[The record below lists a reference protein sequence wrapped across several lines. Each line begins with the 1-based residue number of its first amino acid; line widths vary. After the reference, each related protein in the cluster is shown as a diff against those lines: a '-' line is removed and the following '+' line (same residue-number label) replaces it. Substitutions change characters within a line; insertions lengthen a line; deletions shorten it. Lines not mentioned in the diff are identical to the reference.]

1 MADQRVS
8 LVRAAQLAG
17 LLRTDP
23 ARVLVIDSRPFL
35 EFNTCHIRDAVN
47 VCCSKIIKRR
57 LQHDKVSVCELL
69 PSDGRQQRVEQVVV
83 YDQGSWF
90 VPSGDDSFIAVLLAK
105 LARAFPGRVALLAGG
120 LLEFSSHHR
129 ALCEEGGSRGPLT
142 SLSQPCL
149 SAAGP
154 TRILPFL
161 FLGSQ
166 RDAQDSELLA
176 AHNICYELNVS
187 TSCPKPDFIPDA
199 HFLRI
204 PVNDSHAD
212 KLRPYFARAC
222 HFLDKVRESSGCVLV
237 HCLAG
242 VSRSPTVAIAY
253 VMRHLGLSSDEAYRY
268 VKSKR
273 PSISPN
279 FNFLGQLLEYER
291 ELRGEAVHR
300 TGGVAS
306 APLPEERPTG
316 RCEEPQ
322 QQPREG
328 ERPPPLVRPAADPR
342 WSLCRLSLDLRG
354 SSTSGN
360 RRDVQ
365 RSRSCNIQNWP
376 LLGPHPEEDTAP
388 ASSLSATDCRLPQH
402 QQQMALADEEEVV
415 LRRRHKA
422 GDFEPRR
429 DTRSHDSAYR
439 SLTLEDMA
447 ELEAAAGVEAGA
459 ACPLAP
465 PPPPLPLSPLSPSE
479 SHLLQDFASSPPA
492 DGCCPAE
499 HLWGRSVELEG
510 SHDSGVTSAS
520 SGSFWG
526 VPLRAPS
533 CSSSSST
540 SSSTSSSSSS
550 LAADAGIYGSEC
562 SVSGFTSSRALP
574 RAQSCPVILGS
585 WLRRASSLDEF
596 PSCST
601 SSSHA
606 AALAQPRN
614 RYSCG
619 SLEAVLGE
627 GGSSV
632 AAISVSSLRE
642 AASRR
647 QTPYSR
653 RSASLIPVS

>member
-8 LVRAAQLAG
+8 LVGAAHLAG
-17 LLRTDP
+17 MLRTDP

-35 EFNTCHIRDAVN
+35 EFNTCHIRGAVN

-57 LQHDKVSVCELL
+57 LQHDKVNVCELL

-83 YDQGSWF
+83 YDQGSWA
-90 VPSGDDSFIAVLLAK
+90 VPMGDDSFLAVLLAK
-105 LARAFPGRVALLAGG
+105 LARAFPGRVSLLAGG
-120 LLEFSSHHR
+120 VLEFSGNHR
-129 ALCEEGGSRGPLT
+129 VLCEEGGSRGPLT

-187 TSCPKPDFIPDA
+187 TSCPKPDFIPDS

-212 KLRPYFARAC
+212 KLRPHFARAC
-222 HFLDKVRESSGCVLV
+222 RFLDKVRESSGCVLV

-253 VMRHLGLSSDEAYRY
+253 VMRHLGLSSDDAYRY
-268 VKSKR
+268 VKAKR

-291 ELRGEAVHR
+291 ELRGEAIHR
-300 TGGVAS
+300 TGGAAS
-306 APLPEERPTG
+306 APLPEERPPGG
-316 RCEEPQ
+316 RCEEEHRE
-322 QQPREG
+322 QPREG

-354 SSTSGN
+354 SANGGGK
-360 RRDVQ
+360 RPEVQ
-365 RSRSCNIQNWP
+365 RSRSCNLQSWP
-376 LLGPHPEEDTAP
+376 LLRPHPEEELIPP
-388 ASSLSATDCRLPQH
+388 ATSLSATAMDCRLAEE
-402 QQQMALADEEEVV
+402 QQVEPEEEVVV

-422 GDFEPRR
+422 GSFEPRR

-447 ELEAAAGVEAGA
+447 ELEAAGGIGGVG
-459 ACPLAP
+459 CPVV
-465 PPPPLPLSPLSPSE
+465 PPLPMSPLSPSE

-492 DGCCPAE
+492 DSCGPPE
-499 HLWGRSVELEG
+499 SPWGRSVELEG

-520 SGSFWG
+520 SGSLWG
-526 VPLRAPS
+526 APLRPPS
-533 CSSSSST
+533 CSSSSSST
-540 SSSTSSSSSS
+540 SSSSSSTCSSTSSSSSS
-550 LAADAGIYGSEC
+550 LATAGAEC
-562 SVSGFTSSRALP
+562 PGLSLSSRAALP
-574 RAQSCPVILGS
+574 RAQSCPVMLG

-596 PSCST
+596 PGA
-601 SSSHA
+601 SSSAAH
-606 AALAQPRN
+606 AALARPRN

-627 GGSSV
+627 ASV
-632 AAISVSSLRE
+632 VSAAVSSASRE
-642 AASRR
+642 AARR
-647 QTPYSR
+647 QTPYAR

>member
-1 MADQRVS
+1 
-8 LVRAAQLAG
+8 
-17 LLRTDP
+17 
-23 ARVLVIDSRPFL
+23 
-35 EFNTCHIRDAVN
+35 
-47 VCCSKIIKRR
+47 
-57 LQHDKVSVCELL
+57 
-69 PSDGRQQRVEQVVV
+69 
-83 YDQGSWF
+83 
-90 VPSGDDSFIAVLLAK
+90 
-105 LARAFPGRVALLAGG
+105 
-120 LLEFSSHHR
+120 
-129 ALCEEGGSRGPLT
+129 
-142 SLSQPCL
+142 
-149 SAAGP
+149 
-154 TRILPFL
+154 
-161 FLGSQ
+161 
-166 RDAQDSELLA
+166 
-176 AHNICYELNVS
+176 
-187 TSCPKPDFIPDA
+187 
-199 HFLRI
+199 
-204 PVNDSHAD
+204 
-212 KLRPYFARAC
+212 
-222 HFLDKVRESSGCVLV
+222 KVRESSGCVLV

-253 VMRHLGLSSDEAYRY
+253 VMRHLGLSSDDAYRY

-291 ELRGEAVHR
+291 ELRGEAV
-300 TGGVAS
+300 
-306 APLPEERPTG
+306 
-316 RCEEPQ
+316 
-322 QQPREG
+322 
-328 ERPPPLVRPAADPR
+328 PPDRG

-354 SSTSGN
+354 SNTAGN

-376 LLGPHPEEDTAP
+376 LLGPHPEEDVAP
-388 ASSLSATDCRLPQH
+388 ASSLSATDCRYTEHH
-402 QQQMALADEEEVV
+402 QPAEEEEVI

-447 ELEAAAGVEAGA
+447 ELEAAVG
-459 ACPLAP
+459 
-465 PPPPLPLSPLSPSE
+465 
-479 SHLLQDFASSPPA
+479 DFASSPPA
-492 DGCCPAE
+492 DNCCPAE
-499 HLWGRSVELEG
+499 NLWGRSVELEG

-526 VPLRAPS
+526 APLRAPS
-533 CSSSSST
+533 CSSSSSST

-562 SVSGFTSSRALP
+562 GVSGFSSSRALP
-574 RAQSCPVILGS
+574 RAQSCPVMLGG

-596 PSCST
+596 PLCS

-606 AALAQPRN
+606 AALSRPRN

-642 AASRR
+642 AAARR

>member
-1 MADQRVS
+1 MADQRISV
-8 LVRAAQLAG
+8 VGAAQLAG
-17 LLRTDP
+17 RLRTDP
-23 ARVLVIDSRPFL
+23 AQVLVIDSRPFL

-57 LQHDKVSVCELL
+57 LERDKASGRRAVSVCELL
-69 PSDGRQQRVEQVVV
+69 PSDGRQQRIEQVVV
-83 YDQGSWF
+83 YDQGSWS

-120 LLEFSSHHR
+120 LLEFSSRHR
-129 ALCEEGGSRGPLT
+129 TLCEEGGSRGPLT

-166 RDAQDSELLA
+166 RDAQDPDLLA
-176 AHNICYELNVS
+176 SHNICYELNVS

-212 KLRPYFARAC
+212 KLRPHFARAC
-222 HFLDKVRESSGCVLV
+222 RFLDKVRESSGCVLV

-253 VMRHLGLSSDEAYRY
+253 VMRHLGLSSDDAYRY

-300 TGGVAS
+300 TGGAAS

-354 SSTSGN
+354 SSTAGN

-376 LLGPHPEEDTAP
+376 LLGPHPEEDVAP
-388 ASSLSATDCRLPQH
+388 ASSFLSVPFDFSQH
-402 QQQMALADEEEVV
+402 W
-415 LRRRHKA
+415 R
-422 GDFEPRR
+422 
-429 DTRSHDSAYR
+429 R

-447 ELEAAAGVEAGA
+447 ELEAAAGVETGA
-459 ACPLAP
+459 VCPLAP
-465 PPPPLPLSPLSPSE
+465 PPPHLPMSPLSPSE

-492 DGCCPAE
+492 DSCCPAE
-499 HLWGRSVELEG
+499 NLWGRSVELEG

-526 VPLRAPS
+526 APLRAPS

-550 LAADAGIYGSEC
+550 LAADAGIYGSDC
-562 SVSGFTSSRALP
+562 GVSGFSSSRALP
-574 RAQSCPVILGS
+574 RAQSCPVMLGG

-596 PSCST
+596 PLCS

-606 AALAQPRN
+606 AALSRPRN

-632 AAISVSSLRE
+632 AALSVSSLRE
-642 AASRR
+642 AAARR

>member
-8 LVRAAQLAG
+8 LVGAAQLAG
-17 LLRTDP
+17 QLRTDP

-57 LQHDKVSVCELL
+57 LQHDKANNCPFAVAQVSVCELL

-83 YDQGSWF
+83 YDQGSWS
-90 VPSGDDSFIAVLLAK
+90 VPSGEDSFLAVLLAK

-120 LLEFSSHHR
+120 LLEFSSRHR
-129 ALCEEGGSRGPLT
+129 VLCEDGGSRGPLT

-166 RDAQDSELLA
+166 RDAQDPELLA
-176 AHNICYELNVS
+176 AHNICYELNVLRNS
-187 TSCPKPDFIPDA
+187 SRI
-199 HFLRI
+199 FLSRI
-204 PVNDSHAD
+204 TP
-212 KLRPYFARAC
+212 
-222 HFLDKVRESSGCVLV
+222 DKVRESSGCVLV

-253 VMRHLGLSSDEAYRY
+253 VMRHLGLSSDDAYRY

-291 ELRGEAVHR
+291 ELRGESVLR
-300 TGGVAS
+300 TGGAAS
-306 APLPEERPTG
+306 APVPVERPPG
-316 RCEEPQ
+316 CCEEPR

-354 SSTSGN
+354 SSTSSN

-365 RSRSCNIQNWP
+365 RSRSCNLQNWP
-376 LLGPHPEEDTAP
+376 LLGPHPEEESAP
-388 ASSLSATDCRLPQH
+388 ASSLSATDCRLPEH
-402 QQQMALADEEEVV
+402 QQTAPDEEEEVV

-422 GDFEPRR
+422 GNFEPRR

-447 ELEAAAGVEAGA
+447 ELEAAASAEAADA
-459 ACPLAP
+459 ACPLA
-465 PPPPLPLSPLSPSE
+465 PPPLPLSPLSPSE

-492 DGCCPAE
+492 DSCCPAE
-499 HLWGRSVELEG
+499 SLWGRSVELEG

-526 VPLRAPS
+526 APLRAPS
-533 CSSSSST
+533 CSSSSSST

-550 LAADAGIYGSEC
+550 LAADAGFHGGEC
-562 SVSGFTSSRALP
+562 SASGFSSSSRVLP
-574 RAQSCPVILGS
+574 RAQSCPVMLGG

-596 PSCST
+596 PPCS

-606 AALAQPRN
+606 AALARPRN

-627 GGSSV
+627 AGASV

-642 AASRR
+642 AAARR

>member
-8 LVRAAQLAG
+8 LIGAAQLASQ
-17 LLRTDP
+17 LRTNP
-23 ARVLVIDSRPFL
+23 SQVLVIDSRPFL

-69 PSDGRQQRVEQVVV
+69 PADRRQQQIEQVVV
-83 YDQGSWF
+83 YDQGSWS
-90 VPSGDDSFIAVLLAK
+90 VPSGDDSFIVVLLAK
-105 LARAFPGRVALLAGG
+105 LARAFPGSVALLTGG
-120 LLEFSSHHR
+120 LLEFSSRHHT
-129 ALCEEGGSRGPLT
+129 LCEEGSSRGPLT

-149 SAAGP
+149 SAVGP

-166 RDAQDSELLA
+166 RDAQDPDLLA

-212 KLRPYFARAC
+212 KLRPHFARAC
-222 HFLDKVRESSGCVLV
+222 RFLDKVRESSGCVLV

-253 VMRHLGLSSDEAYRY
+253 VMRHLGLSSDDAYRY

-291 ELRGEAVHR
+291 ELHGEAIHR
-300 TGGVAS
+300 TGGAAS
-306 APLPEERPTG
+306 APLPEEKRPTSC
-316 RCEEPQ
+316 REEP
-322 QQPREG
+322 REA
-328 ERPPPLVRPAADPR
+328 EQPPPLVRPAADPR

-354 SSTSGN
+354 WNTSGN

-376 LLGPHPEEDTAP
+376 LLGPHPEEDA
-388 ASSLSATDCRLPQH
+388 ASALSLSATNCQYTEHHKPV
-402 QQQMALADEEEVV
+402 EEEGVI
-415 LRRRHKA
+415 LRRRQKAVEPHK
-422 GDFEPRR
+422 
-429 DTRSHDSAYR
+429 DTWSHDSAYR

-447 ELEAAAGVEAGA
+447 ELEAATTGVDAEASL
-459 ACPLAP
+459 CSHSPHLQM
-465 PPPPLPLSPLSPSE
+465 SPLSPSE

-492 DGCCPAE
+492 DTGCPAE
-499 HLWGRSVELEG
+499 NPWSRSVELEG

-520 SGSFWG
+520 SSSFWG
-526 VPLRAPS
+526 TPLRAPS
-533 CSSSSST
+533 CSSSSSST
-540 SSSTSSSSSS
+540 CSSTSSSSSS
-550 LAADAGIYGSEC
+550 LAAHAGIYGSEC
-562 SVSGFTSSRALP
+562 GITSFSSSRALP
-574 RAQSCPVILGS
+574 RAQSCPVMLGS

-596 PSCST
+596 PLC

-606 AALAQPRN
+606 AALSRPRN

-627 GGSSV
+627 GGISV

-642 AASRR
+642 ATVRR

>member
-8 LVRAAQLAG
+8 LVGAAQLAG
-17 LLRTDP
+17 QLRTDP

-83 YDQGSWF
+83 YDQGSWS
-90 VPSGDDSFIAVLLAK
+90 VPSGEDSFLAVLLAK

-120 LLEFSSHHR
+120 LLEFSSRHR
-129 ALCEEGGSRGPLT
+129 VLCEDGGSRGPLT

-166 RDAQDSELLA
+166 RDAQDPELLA

-212 KLRPYFARAC
+212 KLRPHFARAC
-222 HFLDKVRESSGCVLV
+222 RFLDKVRESSGCVLV

-253 VMRHLGLSSDEAYRY
+253 VMRHLGLSSDDAYRY

-291 ELRGEAVHR
+291 ELRGESVLR
-300 TGGVAS
+300 TGGAAS
-306 APLPEERPTG
+306 APVPVERPPG
-316 RCEEPQ
+316 CCEEPR

-354 SSTSGN
+354 SSTSSN

-365 RSRSCNIQNWP
+365 RSRSCNLQNWP
-376 LLGPHPEEDTAP
+376 LLGPHPEEESAP
-388 ASSLSATDCRLPQH
+388 ASSLSATDCRLPEH
-402 QQQMALADEEEVV
+402 QQTAPDEEEEVV

-422 GDFEPRR
+422 GNFEPRR

-447 ELEAAAGVEAGA
+447 ELEAAASAEAADA
-459 ACPLAP
+459 ACPLA
-465 PPPPLPLSPLSPSE
+465 PPPLPLSPLSPSE

-492 DGCCPAE
+492 DSCCPAE
-499 HLWGRSVELEG
+499 SLWGRSVELEG

-526 VPLRAPS
+526 APLRAPS
-533 CSSSSST
+533 CSSSSSST

-550 LAADAGIYGSEC
+550 LAADAGFHGGEC
-562 SVSGFTSSRALP
+562 SASGFSSSSRVLP
-574 RAQSCPVILGS
+574 RAQSCPVMLGG

-596 PSCST
+596 PPCS

-606 AALAQPRN
+606 AALARPRN

-627 GGSSV
+627 AGASV

-642 AASRR
+642 AAARR

>member
-1 MADQRVS
+1 MADQRIS
-8 LVRAAQLAG
+8 LVGAAQLAG
-17 LLRTDP
+17 RLRTDP
-23 ARVLVIDSRPFL
+23 AQVLVIDSRPFL

-57 LQHDKVSVCELL
+57 LQHDKASGRLKTFQVCALKDVERNSCYEKANQTKPNNSAVHNNSAENDECCKLL
-69 PSDGRQQRVEQVVV
+69 FLCPVIFCAVIIGV
-83 YDQGSWF
+83 YQ
-90 VPSGDDSFIAVLLAK
+90 L
-105 LARAFPGRVALLAGG
+105 GG
-120 LLEFSSHHR
+120 LLEFSSRHR
-129 ALCEEGGSRGPLT
+129 TLCEEGGSRGPLT

-166 RDAQDSELLA
+166 RDAQDPDLLA
-176 AHNICYELNVS
+176 SHNICYELNVS

-212 KLRPYFARAC
+212 KLRPHFARAC
-222 HFLDKVRESSGCVLV
+222 RFLDKVRESSGCVLV

-253 VMRHLGLSSDEAYRY
+253 VMRHLGLSSDDAYRY

-300 TGGVAS
+300 TGGAAS

-354 SSTSGN
+354 SSTAGN

-376 LLGPHPEEDTAP
+376 LLGPHPEEDVAP
-388 ASSLSATDCRLPQH
+388 ASSLSATDCRYPGHH
-402 QQQMALADEEEVV
+402 QTVPADEEEVI

-422 GDFEPRR
+422 GDYEPRR

-447 ELEAAAGVEAGA
+447 ELEAAAGVETGA

-465 PPPPLPLSPLSPSE
+465 PPPHLPMSPLSPSE

-492 DGCCPAE
+492 DSCCPAE
-499 HLWGRSVELEG
+499 NLWGRSVELEG

-526 VPLRAPS
+526 APLRAPS
-533 CSSSSST
+533 Y
-540 SSSTSSSSSS
+540 
-550 LAADAGIYGSEC
+550 AGIYGSDC
-562 SVSGFTSSRALP
+562 GVSGFSSSRALP
-574 RAQSCPVILGS
+574 RAQSCPVMLGG

-596 PSCST
+596 PLCS

-606 AALAQPRN
+606 AALSRPRN

-632 AAISVSSLRE
+632 AALSVSSLRE
-642 AASRR
+642 AAARR